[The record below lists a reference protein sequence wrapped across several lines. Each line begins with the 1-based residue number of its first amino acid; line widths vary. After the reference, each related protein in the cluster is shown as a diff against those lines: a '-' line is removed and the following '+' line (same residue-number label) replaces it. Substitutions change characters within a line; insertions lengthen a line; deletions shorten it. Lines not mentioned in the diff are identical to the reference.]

1 MLVHCGAPRLQRRWE
16 MHAYKQCQLDQVQTK
31 KNAKKNVKSFQVGLR
46 SIYNTQHSSSF
57 INIKGLDVESR
68 LDTFR

>member
-1 MLVHCGAPRLQRRWE
+1 
-16 MHAYKQCQLDQVQTK
+16 MHINNVSLIKSRHK